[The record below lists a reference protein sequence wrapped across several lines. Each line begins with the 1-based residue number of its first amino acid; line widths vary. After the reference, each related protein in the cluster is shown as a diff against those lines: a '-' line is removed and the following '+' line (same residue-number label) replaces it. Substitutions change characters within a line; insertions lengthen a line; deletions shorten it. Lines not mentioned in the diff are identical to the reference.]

1 MDMAVT
7 LEQVER
13 LREKA
18 DISYEEARAVLEQCG
33 GDLLEA
39 LILLERQGRTRA
51 PGGGGFFT
59 TQPGGGT
66 AGVTDLV
73 LTEPPPGQK
82 KARREGSGFWAQLRE
97 LLYAGLNL
105 LRHSLSNQF
114 EVWRHGELMTSLP
127 VLILIILVIVA
138 FWITIPLVIV
148 GHFFGC
154 QYRFSGPDLNQ
165 ERVNEVMDKVSHTV
179 GDVVDQVKEEFRKQ
193 ADKEKNKKS

>member
-73 LTEPPPGQK
+73 LTEPPQSKK

-148 GHFFGC
+148 GLFFGC